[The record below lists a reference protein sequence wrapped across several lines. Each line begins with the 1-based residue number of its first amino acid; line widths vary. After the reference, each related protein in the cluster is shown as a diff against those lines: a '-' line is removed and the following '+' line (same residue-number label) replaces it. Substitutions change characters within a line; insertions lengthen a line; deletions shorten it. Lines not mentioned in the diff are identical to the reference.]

1 MVFRIAYHYTCNRE
15 EAEDISQVVFGRY
28 YIFSETGRV
37 TNVRSW
43 LATTARNVAVNH
55 VKHISYERLLWAKE
69 TMEDYLGY
77 EEDPEEQFFG
87 TLREKDEIE
96 CACRILA
103 ALKTKKRKWYN
114 LAVYAYCNE
123 MPRQEIADR
132 MGMSLNAVMSTLTRI
147 KDWIRKNIKTSLT
160 TLILN
165 RKRCQTD
172 TFFCTY
178 TIKISLQFKKLCTCN
193 RLNQINDRIDGILL
207 VRALHS

>member
-1 MVFRIAYHYTCNRE
+1 MVFRIAYHYTCNGE

-147 KDWIRKNIKTSLT
+147 KDWIRK
-160 TLILN
+160 
-165 RKRCQTD
+165 
-172 TFFCTY
+172 
-178 TIKISLQFKKLCTCN
+178 KL
-193 RLNQINDRIDGILL
+193 
-207 VRALHS
+207 

>member
-193 RLNQINDRIDGILL
+193 RLDQINDHIDGILL
-207 VRALHS
+207 VRALHR